1 MKGEL
6 LKLRRIIW
14 SLLLVLVFFVSVG
27 FVFGL
32 FAEKETSM
40 PDIEFSEDLWNFGT
54 VIHGDKVTHVFEVKN
69 LGETVL
75 IINRVRPSCGCTA
88 ALLSSSQVSPGGSAQ
103 IEVTFNSSGFKGK
116 VNKYIYVESNDPD
129 EPRKKLTITAV
140 VEVPPSPA
148 IHLEQNGWDFGLITK
163 GERVTFILPIQ
174 NTGEREL
181 EIIKLRTSTYCTAK
195 LISAASI
202 PAGETGEISLSYDSS
217 ERKGLVREYLYIDSN
232 DPFRKTLSFSITG
245 YVREPRSELS
255 IFPIFINF
263 GSIQPGKDYTATI
276 QLENWAK
283 RNIRIIKIESAS
295 KFFTVIPSSVE
306 ISSGEEVEIDVTLN
320 PIQKTGRVEDY
331 LYITIALPVEGV
343 VK

>member
-1 MKGEL
+1 MRK
-6 LKLRRIIW
+6 IIW

-32 FAEKETSM
+32 SAEKETSA

-54 VIHGDKVTHVFEVKN
+54 VTHGDKVTHVFEVKN

-140 VEVPPSPA
+140 VEVPPGPV
-148 IHLEQNGWDFGLITK
+148 INLEQNGWDFGLITK

-181 EIIKLRTSTYCTAK
+181 EIIRLRTSPPCTAK

-202 PAGETGEISLSYDSS
+202 PPGETGKVNLAYDSS
-217 ERKGLVREYLYIDSN
+217 EQTGLVREYLYIDSN

-255 IFPIFINF
+255 IFPIFIDF
-263 GSIQPGKDYTATI
+263 GSIEQGKEYTATI

-295 KFFTVIPSSVE
+295 KFLTVIPSSVE

-320 PIQKTGRVEDY
+320 PIQKTGPVEDY